1 MEKQILANESNI
13 RKADPVSMLKKNAML
28 IVLLLVYVF
37 FTIMTNGRMFKPT
50 SFNSLINQN
59 AYVYILGCGMLMC
72 MLTGGNIDLSC
83 GAFVCL
89 LGAIGGIL
97 MVWWGGGSTGAIVG
111 QPAIGTVGCLLILL
125 LIGIAYGCGLGF
137 LIAYVRVPPW
147 IATLAGYLAFR
158 GLGTSILGVS
168 STNSISSFPQLFLDL
183 FSGTL
188 FKTTEGVM
196 NWPCMSVG
204 IAAAAMV
211 VLLIFRNRAIR
222 LKKGYEVDELWLD
235 IAKSILGAAVIL
247 LFMYKLA
254 LAGGI
259 PTVLVWVAAVV
270 LFYSFITG
278 KTTIGRHFYVV
289 GGNIEA
295 ARLSGVNTKRIMFLA
310 YLNMA
315 ILSTLATM
323 TTVAR
328 FTTAGADTG
337 KNFEM
342 DAISACVVGGVSA
355 SGGAGTILGMVIGAT
370 LIGVIN
376 LGMFQVN
383 LDANWQRVV
392 KGLVLLGA
400 VVFDIL
406 TKKKT

>member
-1 MEKQILANESNI
+1 MEKPIVNESTI
-13 RKADPVSMLKKNAML
+13 RKADPVSLLKKNAML
-28 IVLLLVYVF
+28 IILVLVYIL
-37 FTIMTNGRMFKPT
+37 FTAMTGGRMFRPN
-50 SFNSLINQN
+50 SFASLINQN

-89 LGAIGGIL
+89 LGAMGGMM
-97 MVWWGGGSTGAIVG
+97 MVYWGMGTAVSIIALL
-111 QPAIGTVGCLLILL
+111 AIGV
-125 LIGIAYGCGLGF
+125 AYGCALGA

-168 STNSISSFPQLFLDL
+168 STNSISFNNNQDFLSI
-183 FSGTL
+183 FSGTI
-188 FKTTEGVM
+188 FKTPEGEM
-196 NWPCMSVG
+196 NWVCMGVG
-204 IAAAAMV
+204 ILAAALV
-211 VLLIFRNRAIR
+211 VLMIFRTRTVR
-222 LKKGYEVDELWLD
+222 LKKGYEVDQLGMD
-235 IAKSILGAAVIL
+235 VAKCVLGAGAIL
-247 LFMYKLA
+247 LVMYKLA

-259 PTVLVWVAAVV
+259 PTVLIWVGLVV
-270 LFYSFITG
+270 LFYSFITS

-295 ARLSGVNTKRIMFLA
+295 ARLSGVNTQRIMFLA

-315 ILSTLATM
+315 ILTTIAAMTTM
-323 TTVAR
+323 TR
-328 FTTAGADTG
+328 FTAANADAG

-355 SGGAGTILGMVIGAT
+355 SGGAGTVLGMVIGAT

-376 LGMFQVN
+376 LGMFQIN
-383 LDANWQRVV
+383 LDANYQRVV
-392 KGLVLLGA
+392 KGFVLLAA

-406 TKKKT
+406 SQKKQK

>member
-1 MEKQILANESNI
+1 MEKPIVNESTI
-13 RKADPVSMLKKNAML
+13 RKADPVSLLKKNAML
-28 IVLLLVYVF
+28 IILVLVYIL
-37 FTIMTNGRMFKPT
+37 FTAMTGGRMFRPN
-50 SFNSLINQN
+50 SFASLINQN

-89 LGAIGGIL
+89 LGAMGGMM
-97 MVWWGGGSTGAIVG
+97 MVYWGMGTTVSIIALL
-111 QPAIGTVGCLLILL
+111 AIGV
-125 LIGIAYGCGLGF
+125 AYGCALGA

-158 GLGTSILGVS
+158 GLGTSILSVS
-168 STNSISSFPQLFLDL
+168 STNSISFNNNQDFLSI
-183 FSGTL
+183 FSGTI
-188 FKTTEGVM
+188 FKTPEGEM
-196 NWPCMSVG
+196 NWVCMGVG
-204 IAAAAMV
+204 ILAAALV
-211 VLLIFRNRAIR
+211 VLMIFRTRTVR
-222 LKKGYEVDELWLD
+222 LKKGYEVDQLGMD
-235 IAKSILGAAVIL
+235 VAKCVLGAGAIL
-247 LFMYKLA
+247 LVMYKLA

-259 PTVLVWVAAVV
+259 PTVLIWVGLVV
-270 LFYSFITG
+270 LFYSFITS

-295 ARLSGVNTKRIMFLA
+295 ARLSGVNTQRIMFLA

-315 ILSTLATM
+315 ILTTIAAMTTM
-323 TTVAR
+323 TR
-328 FTTAGADTG
+328 FTAANADAG

-355 SGGAGTILGMVIGAT
+355 SGGAGTVLGMVIGAT

-376 LGMFQVN
+376 LGMFQIN
-383 LDANWQRVV
+383 LDANYQRVV
-392 KGLVLLGA
+392 KGFVLLAA

-406 TKKKT
+406 SQKKQK

>member
-1 MEKQILANESNI
+1 MEGKVINQSNI
-13 RKADPVSMLKKNAML
+13 RKDDPVSMLKKNAML
-28 IVLLLVYVF
+28 IILILVFIF

-50 SFNSLINQN
+50 SFASLINQN

-89 LGAIGGIL
+89 LGAIGGMM
-97 MVWWGGGSTGAIVG
+97 MVIWGWSTGVSLVAMLLVG
-111 QPAIGTVGCLLILL
+111 II
-125 LIGIAYGCGLGF
+125 YGCGLGA

-158 GLGTSILGVS
+158 GLGTSILSVS
-168 STNSISSFPQLFLDL
+168 ITNSISFKDKPDFLNI
-183 FSGTL
+183 FSGVL
-188 FKTTEGVM
+188 FKTPEGQLNV
-196 NWPCMSVG
+196 PCMVVG
-204 IAAAAMV
+204 IVAALLV
-211 VLLIFRNRAIR
+211 VLLIFKNRLTR
-222 LKKGYEVDELWLD
+222 LKKGYEVDTIGMD
-235 IAKSILGAAVIL
+235 IVKSVLGAAVIL
-247 LFMYKLA
+247 LVMFKLA
-254 LAGGI
+254 YAGGI
-259 PTVLVWVAAVV
+259 PTVLLWVAAVV
-270 LFYSFITG
+270 LFYAFITS

-295 ARLSGVNTKRIMFLA
+295 ARLSGVNTKKIMFIA

-315 ILSTLATM
+315 ILTAISAM
-323 TTVAR
+323 TVVSR
-328 FTTAGADTG
+328 YTAANADAG

-355 SGGAGTILGMVIGAT
+355 SGGAGSVLGMVIGAT

-376 LGMFQVN
+376 LGMFQIN
-383 LDANWQRVV
+383 LDANYQRVV
-392 KGLVLLGA
+392 KGFVLLAA

-406 TKKKT
+406 SKKKQR

>member
-1 MEKQILANESNI
+1 MATNMEKSVVNQSTI
-13 RKADPVSMLKKNAML
+13 RKADPVSLLKKNAML
-28 IVLLLVYVF
+28 IILVLVYIF
-37 FTIMTNGRMFKPT
+37 FTAMTGGRMFRPN

-59 AYVYILGCGMLMC
+59 AYVYIIGCGMLMC

-89 LGAIGGIL
+89 LGAMGGMM
-97 MVWWGGGSTGAIVG
+97 MVYWGMGTALSIV
-111 QPAIGTVGCLLILL
+111 ALLAL
-125 LIGIAYGCGLGF
+125 GVAYGCGLGA

-168 STNSISSFPQLFLDL
+168 STNSISFKDNQDFLNI

-188 FKTTEGVM
+188 FKTPEGEL
-196 NWPCMSVG
+196 NWPCMIVG
-204 IAAAAMV
+204 VVGAALV
-211 VLLIFRNRAIR
+211 VLLIFKNRTTR
-222 LKKGYEVDELWLD
+222 LKKGYEVDQLGMD
-235 IAKSILGAAVIL
+235 VAKCVLGAAVIL
-247 LFMYKLA
+247 LVMFKLA
-254 LAGGI
+254 LSGGI
-259 PTVLVWVAAVV
+259 PTTLVWVGIVV
-270 LFYSFITG
+270 LFYSFITS

-295 ARLSGVNTKRIMFLA
+295 ARLSGVNTKRIMFIA

-315 ILSTLATM
+315 VLTTIAAMTTM
-323 TTVAR
+323 TR
-328 FTTAGADTG
+328 FTAANADAG

-355 SGGAGTILGMVIGAT
+355 SGGAGTVLGMVIGAT
-370 LIGVIN
+370 LIGVMN

-383 LDANWQRVV
+383 LDANYQRVV
-392 KGLVLLGA
+392 KGFVLLAA

-406 TKKKT
+406 SNKKKS